1 MNAFM
6 AIKEALEPLGIPAEP
21 EQYTGK
27 AEIYIVYG
35 VDQSRGDDWGD
46 NEPGEIVNN
55 VEINLHT
62 PLTYNADDLTRKV
75 RRLIA
80 ANKDFTFPR
89 IQYSCD
95 PEKHYKCA
103 TFTCEYTE

>member
-46 NEPGEIVNN
+46 NEPGAIIDN
-55 VEINLHT
+55 VEINLRT